1 MKHITA
7 TIIRPTPT
15 FSFCVFDIEWN
26 PLNLFQQINTAALI
40 PLMPP
45 WHHNFTLVLCAED
58 IQMPASQETNSH
70 DYPEVAF

>member
-7 TIIRPTPT
+7 TIIKPTPT

-26 PLNLFQQINTAALI
+26 PPNLFQQINAAALI

-45 WHHNFTLVLCAED
+45 LH
-58 IQMPASQETNSH
+58 
-70 DYPEVAF
+70 Y